1 MRKRT
6 DEDVV
11 SALQS
16 LAQSGSVS
24 SVSSGMTA
32 SGEREGGM
40 ARKRSIRLVAVAVGA
55 LVATL
60 GVFGASAASPAEADA
75 TAVTQWNLTA
85 VNTLAGL
92 PLPAGG
98 AAPASQI
105 DIGMVQGAVYDAVN
119 AITPKHHQPYLLYR
133 RFGNTASDEA
143 AVATAAYLV
152 LKNIVETV
160 PQSITFPT
168 RATVLASLET
178 QYNASTNAI
187 PDSPFKDQGIAAGT
201 AAAEAMIDA
210 RKDDGRFGPSQFV
223 PNPNP
228 GYWDPVAPNGTTAP
242 DPTPWVGGVEPFLME
257 SSSQFRSADP
267 YALAS
272 AAYAADVN
280 EVKAIGGDGVV
291 TPSTRTANETYIAKW
306 WQSNPM
312 ASWND
317 VARQLIA
324 RNHLDISDAARL
336 LAMENLAAA
345 DAAINTWN
353 NKYYFSFWRPFQ
365 AIRRAADDVNPAT
378 SPDLTWTPLIS
389 APYPEYTSGHLG
401 LDGSHTT
408 VLQKFFGNAPAGG
421 YQITSAFVNPGGP
434 ATRTFSSFSQ
444 AVDEIVEARIWAGL
458 HFRNADVQGVQLGT
472 NVANFAAANYF
483 EAVGNH

>member
-1 MRKRT
+1 M
-6 DEDVV
+6 
-11 SALQS
+11 
-16 LAQSGSVS
+16 
-24 SVSSGMTA
+24 
-32 SGEREGGM
+32 
-40 ARKRSIRLVAVAVGA
+40 
-55 LVATL
+55 
-60 GVFGASAASPAEADA
+60 
-75 TAVTQWNLTA
+75 
-85 VNTLAGL
+85 
-92 PLPAGG
+92 
-98 AAPASQI
+98 
-105 DIGMVQGAVYDAVN
+105 GMVQGAVYDAVN
-119 AITPKHHQPYLLYR
+119 AITPKHHRPYLLNR

-187 PDSPFKDQGIAAGT
+187 PASPFKDQGIAAGT

-228 GYWDPVAPNGTTAP
+228 GYWDPVAPNGTTAL
-242 DPTPWVGGVEPFLME
+242 DPSPWVGGVEPFLMQ
-257 SSSQFRSADP
+257 SSSQFRSPDP

-291 TPSTRTANETYIAKW
+291 TPSTRTADQTYIARW

-312 ASWND
+312 VSWND

-353 NKYYFSFWRPFQ
+353 NKYHFSFWRPFQ
-365 AIRRAADDVNPAT
+365 AIRRAADDGNSAT

-389 APYPEYTSGHLG
+389 APYPEYTSGHMG
-401 LDGSHTT
+401 LDGSHAT

-421 YQITSAFVNPGGP
+421 YQITSLFVNPGGS

-444 AVDEIVEARIWAGL
+444 AVGEIVEARIWAGL

>member
-1 MRKRT
+1 
-6 DEDVV
+6 
-11 SALQS
+11 
-16 LAQSGSVS
+16 
-24 SVSSGMTA
+24 
-32 SGEREGGM
+32 M
-40 ARKRSIRLVAVAVGA
+40 ARKRSVWFIAVAVGA
-55 LVATL
+55 FVGVL
-60 GVFGASAASPAEADA
+60 GVLSASAAPPAEADA
-75 TAVTQWNLTA
+75 TVVTQWNLIA
-85 VNTLAGL
+85 ASTLAGL
-92 PLPAGG
+92 PQPAGG

-105 DIGMVQGAVYDAVN
+105 NMGMVQGAVYDAVN
-119 AITPKHHQPYLLYR
+119 AITPKHFRPYLIER

-160 PQSITFPT
+160 PQSISFPT
-168 RATVLASLET
+168 RGTVLASLET
-178 QYNASTNAI
+178 QYNISKNAI

-242 DPTPWVGGVEPFLME
+242 DPTPWVGGVEPFLMQ
-257 SSSQFRSADP
+257 SSSQFRSPNP

-280 EVKAIGGDGVV
+280 EVEKIGGDGVV
-291 TPSTRTANETYIAKW
+291 TPSTRTPTQTYIAKW
-306 WQSNPM
+306 WQSNPV

-353 NKYYFSFWRPFQ
+353 NKYHFSFWRPFQ
-365 AIRRAADDVNPAT
+365 AIRRAADDGNSAT
-378 SPDLTWTPLIS
+378 SPDLTWLTWTPLIS
-389 APYPEYTSGHLG
+389 APYPEYTSGHMG

-483 EAVGNH
+483 EPVGNH

>member
-1 MRKRT
+1 M
-6 DEDVV
+6 
-11 SALQS
+11 
-16 LAQSGSVS
+16 
-24 SVSSGMTA
+24 
-32 SGEREGGM
+32 
-40 ARKRSIRLVAVAVGA
+40 
-55 LVATL
+55 
-60 GVFGASAASPAEADA
+60 
-75 TAVTQWNLTA
+75 
-85 VNTLAGL
+85 
-92 PLPAGG
+92 
-98 AAPASQI
+98 
-105 DIGMVQGAVYDAVN
+105 
-119 AITPKHHQPYLLYR
+119 R

-143 AVATAAYLV
+143 AVATATYLV
-152 LKNIVETV
+152 LKDIVETV
-160 PQSITFPT
+160 PQSITFPSRGT
-168 RATVLASLET
+168 LLASLET
-178 QYNASTNAI
+178 QYDASTNAI
-187 PDSPFKDQGIAAGT
+187 PGSPFKDQGIAAGT

-223 PNPNP
+223 PNPNA

-242 DPTPWVGGVEPFLME
+242 DPTPWVGGVEPFLMG
-257 SSSQFRSADP
+257 SSSQFRSPDP

-280 EVKAIGGDGVV
+280 EVKAIGGDDVG
-291 TPSTRTANETYIAKW
+291 TPSTRTANQTYIAKW

-312 ASWND
+312 VSWND
-317 VARQLIA
+317 VARQLIT

-353 NKYYFSFWRPFQ
+353 NKYHFSFWRPFQ
-365 AIRRAADDVNPAT
+365 AIRRAADDDNSATLADPA
-378 SPDLTWTPLIS
+378 WTPLIS

-408 VLQKFFGNAPAGG
+408 VLRMFFGNAPAGG

-458 HFRNADVQGVQLGT
+458 HFRSADVQGEQLGT